1 MAYTVTTRSV
11 LLRVDTEVQAAR
23 KARALGAPGV
33 IVQVRDPQGQVM
45 DLPALLER
53 LGRGDR

>member
-11 LLRVDTEVQAAR
+11 LLRVDTETEAAR

-33 IVQVRDPQGQVM
+33 IVQVRDPQGQLV

-53 LGRGDR
+53 VARGAR